1 MEALWKDI
9 DAPAKESLAL
19 LLGPLVTYVDRGRD
33 DLRHGQLAMIQ
44 SNVCPDGS
52 ALTVIVNDF
61 MTILGEGSIDALREI
76 KARAEELS
84 NERGADIA
92 GSVPDVI
99 MTIASMGGSDQ
110 SMESTSN
117 KSTRSGES
125 DDSMNSGKSDMSV
138 EDEYPLSP
146 NVGPNNKST

>member
-1 MEALWKDI
+1 MELN
-9 DAPAKESLAL
+9 
-19 LLGPLVTYVDRGRD
+19 RGRD
-33 DLRHGQLAMIQ
+33 DLKRAQLAMIQ
-44 SNVCPDGS
+44 LNLSPGDS

-61 MTILGEGSIDALREI
+61 MTILGEGRIDALREI

-110 SMESTSN
+110 SMESTSS
-117 KSTRSGES
+117 KSTRSGKS
-125 DDSMNSGKSDMSV
+125 DDSMNSGKSEMSV

-146 NVGPNNKST
+146 NEGPKNEST

>member
-1 MEALWKDI
+1 
-9 DAPAKESLAL
+9 
-19 LLGPLVTYVDRGRD
+19 
-33 DLRHGQLAMIQ
+33 MIQ
-44 SNVCPDGS
+44 LNLSPGDS

-61 MTILGEGSIDALREI
+61 MTILGEGRIDALREI
-76 KARAEELS
+76 KARAEEMS
-84 NERGADIA
+84 NERGADTA

-138 EDEYPLSP
+138 EDKYPLSP
-146 NVGPNNKST
+146 NVGPNNEST

>member
-1 MEALWKDI
+1 VELN
-9 DAPAKESLAL
+9 
-19 LLGPLVTYVDRGRD
+19 RGRD
-33 DLRHGQLAMIQ
+33 DLKRAQLAMIQ
-44 SNVCPDGS
+44 LNLSPGDS

-61 MTILGEGSIDALREI
+61 MTILGEGRIDALREI
-76 KARAEELS
+76 KARAEEMS
-84 NERGADIA
+84 NERGADTA

-138 EDEYPLSP
+138 EDKYPLSP
-146 NVGPNNKST
+146 NVGPNNEST

>member
-1 MEALWKDI
+1 MELN
-9 DAPAKESLAL
+9 
-19 LLGPLVTYVDRGRD
+19 RGRD
-33 DLRHGQLAMIQ
+33 DLKRAQLAMIQ
-44 SNVCPDGS
+44 LNLSPGDS

-61 MTILGEGSIDALREI
+61 MTILGEGRIDALREI
-76 KARAEELS
+76 KARAEEMS
-84 NERGADIA
+84 NERGADTA

-138 EDEYPLSP
+138 EDKYPLSP
-146 NVGPNNKST
+146 NVGPNNEST